1 MRRYLLTLPRLVSFW
16 EGLVPCLRCVW
27 VRRMSGH
34 SDCRLSQVVL
44 LEKVKRIAPL
54 NTSWTAT
61 WRSVASCW
69 FCMNTQIWQYSSVH
83 DGAFLLPKSDGAF
96 DVPARWRMDTWKR
109 LTIERNVATLGL
121 AENSP
126 LHSFST
132 ASMQGLLSVSTQT
145 GLWLWIM
152 YGLKCLRDA
161 AMASASNSHGSQVLW
176 WDRNRALK
184 WSDRW
189 SLPWRIT

>member
-1 MRRYLLTLPRLVSFW
+1 MWDKGFCCLTTSNPSDAIVAMRRYLLTLPRLVSFR
-16 EGLVPCLRCVW
+16 EGLVPCLRCAW

-44 LEKVKRIAPL
+44 LEKGKQIAPL

-61 WRSVASCW
+61 WRTVASCW
-69 FCMNTQIWQYSSVH
+69 LLMNTQIWQCSSVY
-83 DGAFLLPKSDGAF
+83 DGAFLLLKPDGAF

-109 LTIERNVATLGL
+109 LTVERNVATLGL

-126 LHSFST
+126 LHSFSA
-132 ASMQGLLSVSTQT
+132 ASTQGLLSVSTQT

-152 YGLKCLRDA
+152 
-161 AMASASNSHGSQVLW
+161 
-176 WDRNRALK
+176 
-184 WSDRW
+184 
-189 SLPWRIT
+189 